1 MENFLM
7 NSLAVAAIIAML
19 YSLLAKWRNIDKELD
34 KKEAGSKMS
43 ACGKL
48 QARNKIVSGSA
59 IVSGSEIVSGS
70 TIAVCRKI
78 DSGKRVVA
86 SSARKLAAQ
95 PIPA

>member
-19 YSLLAKWRNIDKELD
+19 YSLLAMWRNIDKELD
-34 KKEAGSKMS
+34 KKEAGSKMP

-48 QARNKIVSGSA
+48 QARNK
-59 IVSGSEIVSGS
+59 IVSGS

>member
-1 MENFLM
+1 M

-19 YSLLAKWRNIDKELD
+19 YSVLVMWRNVDKELG
-34 KKEAGSKMS
+34 KKEAVIKMTAGSK
-43 ACGKL
+43 L
-48 QARNKIVSGSA
+48 QTRSKIVSGSKL
-59 IVSGSEIVSGS
+59 VSGS

-78 DSGKRVVA
+78 DSGKSAVA